1 MLLSHRVKI
10 VIILGVVSII
20 VSGSLFVLR
29 KRTENSLQPP
39 IVEKVEILET
49 LTSAVAQLN
58 IWETSIIS
66 ESDSPRYLE
75 VGARLNEELTSDHQ
89 WDFIG
94 VIRTKS
100 LSTGDELDLPATI
113 QVMVA
118 NSDFT
123 DLVLRVDGDIAEIV
137 SVMEG
142 SSDLPG
148 LYTVSRIMVEQY
160 IFILVEAGWSFES
173 LVSTQSLLYAVLTD
187 GGNNSILL
195 FFDGVQLTRA
205 GSV

>member
-10 VIILGVVSII
+10 IIMLGVVSVII
-20 VSGSLFVLR
+20 SVALFALR
-29 KRTENSLQPP
+29 KHTEESLQPLV
-39 IVEKVEILET
+39 IQEVENFKT
-49 LTSAVAQLN
+49 LTFAATQLN
-58 IWETSIIS
+58 IWETSISS
-66 ESDSPRYLE
+66 EPYNPRYLE
-75 VGARLNEELTSDHQ
+75 VKARLDEELTLYPQ

-94 VIRTKS
+94 VIRTES
-100 LSTGDELDLPATI
+100 LSVGDRLDLPVTV
-113 QVMVA
+113 QVMTA

-123 DLVLRVDGDIAEIV
+123 NLVLRADGDIDEIV
-137 SVMEG
+137 STLES

-148 LYTVSRIMVEQY
+148 LYNVPRIMVEQY

-187 GGNNSILL
+187 GQNNSILL
-195 FFDGVQLTRA
+195 FYDGVQLTRA